1 MDMHLTEEADEPI
14 AETPEDVA
22 ILYSWANL
30 HGARYRDF
38 SASRREYRAQVR
50 HRAAE
55 ETRQAELAA
64 QQEAERAALEAERI
78 VGEAEALSRRT
89 EKPDGS
95 QVRERAMRVAED
107 AGRQAT
113 FERLEVARRAE
124 AAAAAEAAARRE
136 EREIAEAHASEQRQA
151 ARWHDSEMR
160 RRTLAGP
167 QPSSVPSMVRDPYEA
182 AQGSTV
188 DPTLPTYNRSLEYTQ
203 QKVYEQPR
211 PHQDERQMKH
221 DFRTFGQPESESR
234 RPRGYK
240 PDQPSGITP
249 AHRRY
254 ASGVRLRTSSNAAI
268 EPASRDFNPFGQD
281 SAVHSLGTS
290 LRESSTVE
298 RERRVPDIAQR
309 TLAPA
314 WLTEQAELPSSF
326 ASPHSSRSP
335 SGSHSVSETL
345 QQSREKVASRW
356 FALKGLFDS
365 VEGTGLHAQLRQETP
380 HTPLL
385 AVFSVAGG
393 VGKTSLVA
401 TLGRALSSL
410 GETVLLADTT
420 SHRLL
425 PYYFG
430 ATDLKPGL
438 VRTFSP
444 PAQRADC
451 PIHLAGYDAD
461 QQELNTASQ
470 TSLVEQLIADS
481 RLVQRMLIDFNLTS
495 GWLLPRLPLQ
505 GETVLVPL
513 APDMSSVISLQ
524 SIEKYFQ
531 GAVRGEGRPISPF
544 YLLNHFDASLPLH
557 LDVREVLRRQL
568 GERLLPF
575 ALRHSPAVSEALA
588 EGMTVI
594 DYQPQSGV
602 TEDYLNMAKWLQSIS
617 APTIISTRATRWSER

>member
-1 MDMHLTEEADEPI
+1 M
-14 AETPEDVA
+14 
-22 ILYSWANL
+22 
-30 HGARYRDF
+30 
-38 SASRREYRAQVR
+38 
-50 HRAAE
+50 
-55 ETRQAELAA
+55 
-64 QQEAERAALEAERI
+64 
-78 VGEAEALSRRT
+78 
-89 EKPDGS
+89 
-95 QVRERAMRVAED
+95 
-107 AGRQAT
+107 
-113 FERLEVARRAE
+113 
-124 AAAAAEAAARRE
+124 AEAAARRE

-167 QPSSVPSMVRDPYEA
+167 QPSSVTSMDRDPYEA

-188 DPTLPTYNRSLEYTQ
+188 DPTLSTYNRSLEYTQ
-203 QKVYEQPR
+203 QKLYEQPR
-211 PHQDERQMKH
+211 PHQDEEQAKH
-221 DFRTFGQPESESR
+221 DLSTSRQPESESR
-234 RPRGYK
+234 RPKGYK
-240 PDQPSGITP
+240 PDQPSGIIP
-249 AHRRY
+249 AYRRY
-254 ASGVRLRTSSNAAI
+254 ASGVRLRTSSDAAF
-268 EPASRDFNPFGQD
+268 EPVSKDFHRPAQD

-290 LRESSTVE
+290 LRESSAME
-298 RERRVPDIAQR
+298 RDQRVPHITHK

-314 WLTEQAELPSSF
+314 WLTEQAETPSSF
-326 ASPHSSRSP
+326 ASSHSSRSP

-356 FALKGLFDS
+356 FALKGLFDT
-365 VEGTGLHAQLRQETP
+365 VEEAGPHAQLRRETP

-410 GETVLLADTT
+410 GETVLLGDTT
-420 SHRLL
+420 PHRLL

-430 ATDLKPGL
+430 ATDLKQGS

-444 PAQRADC
+444 PAQRTDC

-461 QQELNTASQ
+461 QQELNTAGQ
-470 TSLVEQLIADS
+470 TALVEQLIADS
-481 RLVQRMLIDFNLTS
+481 KLVQRMLIDFSSTS
-495 GWLLPRLPLQ
+495 GWLLRRLPLQ
-505 GETVLVPL
+505 NETVLVPL

-524 SIEKYFQ
+524 SIEKYFER
-531 GAVRGEGRPISPF
+531 AVRGEGRPLSPF

-575 ALRHSPAVSEALA
+575 VLRHSPAVSEALA

-594 DYQPQSGV
+594 DYQPQTGV
-602 TEDYLNMAKWLQSIS
+602 TEDYLNMAKWLQGLSTP
-617 APTIISTRATRWSER
+617 AVISTRTTRWSER